1 MDGTK
6 IEMPELSIYKQTK
19 AHIGVCGFHFFR
31 RVRRPLGTV
40 WDVITV

>member
-31 RVRRPLGTV
+31 RPLGTV